1 MLDRVAEVTEE
12 RRRTHRAARMGA
24 RQLMTWLVLASACVS
39 AVEAQATQPTPTRRK
54 PGPTTARP
62 RTTTPA
68 TKAVPKVAP
77 APAPAPKTEVPP
89 ASAAPAPA
97 PVNEPTAVVSS
108 VQTSADVRPSSRTT
122 AASRETPWY
131 AHPKRSWFTLGLAT
145 ANGGLGC
152 AICRPNQTRAVAANA
167 AAGWTVRPR
176 LILGLQGQTWLDVF
190 GDGFDQTML
199 HGQAVARWYPF
210 ARQPLSVTGG
220 VGGLAYR
227 VDDGAFVL
235 RAQTLAAQVT
245 IGWELPARNG
255 MTVTPFVAMLTTAP
269 ARLRGA
275 NGFSLADD
283 ARFGL
288 VQGGVALS
296 WF

>member
-1 MLDRVAEVTEE
+1 MQ
-12 RRRTHRAARMGA
+12 AARTTA
-24 RQLMTWLVLASACVS
+24 RTTARGWTRRIAAHVAVLAAMCL
-39 AVEAQATQPTPTRRK
+39 AGQATDAQATAPRRK
-54 PGPTTARP
+54 PGPTTAKP
-62 RTTTPA
+62 KPSATGSGKSSTASKTAPQPA
-68 TKAVPKVAP
+68 APPKAD
-77 APAPAPKTEVPP
+77 
-89 ASAAPAPA
+89 AAPAVSGTPAASAVVVAEA
-97 PVNEPTAVVSS
+97 PVTRTP
-108 VQTSADVRPSSRTT
+108 VRPVGTETRD
-122 AASRETPWY
+122 TPWF
-131 AHPKRSWFTLGLAT
+131 AHPKRAWFTIGLAT

-167 AAGWTVRPR
+167 AAGWAIRPR
-176 LILGLQGQTWLDVF
+176 LVLGLQGQTWLDVF

-210 ARQPLSVTGG
+210 ARQPLSLTGG
-220 VGGLAYR
+220 VGALAYR

-235 RAQTLAAQVT
+235 RAQTVAAQFTV
-245 IGWELPARNG
+245 GWELPARAG
-255 MTVTPFVAMLTTAP
+255 MTVTPFVSLLTTAP

-275 NGFSLADD
+275 NGFALAED